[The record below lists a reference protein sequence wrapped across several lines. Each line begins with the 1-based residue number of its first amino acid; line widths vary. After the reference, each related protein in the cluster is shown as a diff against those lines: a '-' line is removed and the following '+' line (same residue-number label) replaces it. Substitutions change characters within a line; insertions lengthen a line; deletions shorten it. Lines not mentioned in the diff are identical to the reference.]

1 MTDRRNVDAVEGA
14 IRDYVQALLD
24 HRAGGI
30 GAGPTVVTAQ
40 QSLREKLRAAFGMK
54 VEESGNLAR
63 CKKPGSRT
71 VSRARV
77 VGRG

>member
-1 MTDRRNVDAVEGA
+1 MTRARDVDALEGA

-40 QSLREKLRAAFGMK
+40 QSLREKLRAAFGIK
-54 VEESGNLAR
+54 VEE
-63 CKKPGSRT
+63 
-71 VSRARV
+71 RAD
-77 VGRG
+77 G

>member
-1 MTDRRNVDAVEGA
+1 MTDRRNVDALEGA

-40 QSLREKLRAAFGMK
+40 QSLRDALRAALGIK
-54 VEESGNLAR
+54 E
-63 CKKPGSRT
+63 
-71 VSRARV
+71 RAENE
-77 VGRG
+77 

>member
-14 IRDYVQALLD
+14 IRDYVQGLLD

-30 GAGPTVVTAQ
+30 GAGVVTAQ

-54 VEESGNLAR
+54 VEESGNLAP

>member
-1 MTDRRNVDAVEGA
+1 MTIRGRDVDALEGA

-40 QSLREKLRAAFGMK
+40 QNLREKLRAAFGLK
-54 VEESGNLAR
+54 EPAD
-63 CKKPGSRT
+63 
-71 VSRARV
+71 A
-77 VGRG
+77 

>member
-40 QSLREKLRAAFGMK
+40 QSLRDALRDAFGLK
-54 VEESGNLAR
+54 EHAER
-63 CKKPGSRT
+63 
-71 VSRARV
+71 
-77 VGRG
+77 

>member
-1 MTDRRNVDAVEGA
+1 MTDRRNVDALEGA

-40 QSLREKLRAAFGMK
+40 QILREKLRAAFGMK
-54 VEESGNLAR
+54 VED
-63 CKKPGSRT
+63 
-71 VSRARV
+71 RADD
-77 VGRG
+77 